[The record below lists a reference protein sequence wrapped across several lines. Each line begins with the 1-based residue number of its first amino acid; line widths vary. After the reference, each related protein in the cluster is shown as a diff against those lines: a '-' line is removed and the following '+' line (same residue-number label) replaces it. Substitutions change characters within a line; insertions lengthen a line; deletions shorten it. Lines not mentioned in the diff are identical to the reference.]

1 MMSGTEGE
9 GNRKGK
15 RRLMSHLHTVK
26 AKRRFQGW
34 LVIYWGRPRPGVG
47 VGWRGAQGR
56 TRKRPSNRKYA
67 IIGQYC
73 VMGMRMGMALFLIFR
88 YTLCMPLASGRAPEL
103 GRDPNVTIAPRLKR
117 ETNTSLKKYVH
128 KTIYKVSRANACLWN
143 HIMPAS
149 HQDSISF

>member
-1 MMSGTEGE
+1 MSGTEGE

-47 VGWRGAQGR
+47 GGVWGDGGPQGR

-73 VMGMRMGMALFLIFR
+73 VMGMRMGMALFLIFT
-88 YTLCMPLASGRAPEL
+88 YILCMPLAPEL
-103 GRDPNVTIAPRLKR
+103 GRDPNLPVILLP
-117 ETNTSLKKYVH
+117 
-128 KTIYKVSRANACLWN
+128 
-143 HIMPAS
+143 
-149 HQDSISF
+149 